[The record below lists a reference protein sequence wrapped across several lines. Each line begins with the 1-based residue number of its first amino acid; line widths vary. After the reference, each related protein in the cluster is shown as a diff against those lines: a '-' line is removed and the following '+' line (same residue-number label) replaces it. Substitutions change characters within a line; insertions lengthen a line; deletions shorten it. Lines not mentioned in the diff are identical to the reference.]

1 MKLRARRLCPL
12 NIENKVI
19 ISIAIECCDGLGC
32 VLFPV
37 VVDEGKTFA
46 LAGDL
51 ILGKVDPSDATKR
64 LEQFLQ
70 VSLLSVLRQVGD
82 PDGGSVIS

>member
-1 MKLRARRLCPL
+1 M
-12 NIENKVI
+12 I
-19 ISIAIECCDGLGC
+19 ISIAVEGCDGLGRI
-32 VLFPV
+32 LFPV

-51 ILGKVDPSDATKR
+51 VLGEVDPSDATKR

-70 VSLLSVLRQVGD
+70 VSLLSVFRQVGD
-82 PDGGSVIS
+82 PDGGGVIG